1 VLLLLCQPFLPDTI
15 KARVQGTQNFK
26 RFLSLRL
33 GVWGVLSR
41 SRGSLA
47 LCMHII
53 ESCLLLC
60 RLHCFILCDSAT
72 FGNCKRGHCMGYHPD
87 EVIYVLKHLVLLLGV
102 GYHPPTLAKVIQPSQ
117 TAPSLF
123 QPYRWSVPSRWALP
137 WSSSFIDS
145 SESECERDGVARR

>member
-1 VLLLLCQPFLPDTI
+1 LVVFDRYTTRSRGVQWQLGQLRYLLSYTTVHHWRTVYPCCCCQPFLPDTI

-87 EVIYVLKHLVLLLGV
+87 EVIYVLK
-102 GYHPPTLAKVIQPSQ
+102 
-117 TAPSLF
+117 
-123 QPYRWSVPSRWALP
+123 
-137 WSSSFIDS
+137 WSSCW
-145 SESECERDGVARR
+145 EWATTLRP